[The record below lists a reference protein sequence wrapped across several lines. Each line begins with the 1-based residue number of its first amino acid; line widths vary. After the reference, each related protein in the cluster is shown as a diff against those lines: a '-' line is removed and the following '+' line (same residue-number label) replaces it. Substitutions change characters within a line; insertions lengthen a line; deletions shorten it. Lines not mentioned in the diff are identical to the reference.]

1 MFDTLWYSTRLGQYA
16 YFDGGKLWQTDA
28 IGTGTVIYRAK
39 VVRQAPALAGVF
51 ADVGGRQVLISYGKA
66 PLPEVGEAVYVYE
79 AEPAMG
85 TKLAVCK
92 PNPVVAGQYVLY
104 YPTQT
109 GLRYAKALSADVRA
123 MCAGAFPEG
132 AGCLV
137 RSKVTADTVSEAVAE
152 WHALDA
158 AWRQKTAYVGVGQV
172 YQCEVD
178 CERMFGM
185 ARSVLSDDR
194 ALALK
199 YGLTFDEG
207 LSERFERIVGP
218 ETAALGKRVQTAEGV
233 ELVIEKTEACWVID
247 VNGKGVAL
255 DQPAANAACSVN
267 RIAAGEVL
275 RQICLRNLTGVILV
289 DFVSMPDRY
298 NRPLLDLLRATAEID
313 ARTHVVDVT
322 ALGIVE
328 LTRCNEQRS

>member
-1 MFDTLWYSTRLGQYA
+1 MFDTLWYSTKLGQYA

-28 IGTGTVIYRAK
+28 IGTGTVIYRAQ
-39 VVRQAPALAGVF
+39 VVRQAPALEGVF

-66 PLPEVGEAVYVYE
+66 PLPEVGDTAYVYE

-92 PNPVVAGQYVLY
+92 PHPVIAGQYVLY
-104 YPTQT
+104 APDHT
-109 GLRYAKALSADVRA
+109 GLRFAKGLSPEVRG
-123 MCAGAFPEG
+123 MCTAAFPEG

-137 RSKVTADTVSEAVAE
+137 RTKVTADTVAQAVAE

-158 AWRQKTAYVGVGQV
+158 MWHQKAAYVGVGLV

-178 CERMFGM
+178 CERFFRN
-185 ARSVLSDDR
+185 AATVLTDDR
-194 ALALK
+194 ALSLK
-199 YGLTFDEG
+199 YDLRYDEG
-207 LSERFERIVGP
+207 LSDRFDRVVNAEM
-218 ETAALGKRVQTAEGV
+218 TALMPRVQTAEGV
-233 ELVIEKTEACWVID
+233 ELVIDKTEACWVID

-255 DQPAANAACSVN
+255 DQPAEQAALAVN
-267 RIAAGEVL
+267 RIAAVEVL

-298 NRPLLDLLRATAEID
+298 NQPLLELIQATAEID
-313 ARTHVVDVT
+313 TRTRVVDVT

-328 LTRCNEQRS
+328 MTRRNA